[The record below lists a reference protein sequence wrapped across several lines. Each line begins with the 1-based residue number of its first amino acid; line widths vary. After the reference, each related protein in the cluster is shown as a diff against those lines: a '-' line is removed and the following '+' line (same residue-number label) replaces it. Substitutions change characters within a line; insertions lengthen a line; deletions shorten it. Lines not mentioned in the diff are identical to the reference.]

1 MCTCESIRPGM
12 AVMPSASITT
22 SAASTSAADA
32 VPTRTMRSPSVTI
45 VSPDMNGSRQLPDT
59 MRPRLTTAIFMRT
72 SLRRRAQRVV
82 QIVGRE
88 QRLDQCGR
96 AVPVIGAKAVPR
108 RHEPCAGIEHLV
120 LHMPRAEFG
129 ADSVPCRLHEFD
141 LVLRI
146 HRRGALRLFYSRA
159 DLRIGEVEHG

>member
-22 SAASTSAADA
+22 SAAPPSACDA
-32 VPTRTMRSPSVTI
+32 VLTRTIRSPSVTI
-45 VSPDMNGSRQLPDT
+45 VSPDINGSRQLPDT

-72 SLRRRAQRVV
+72 SLRRRAQGVV
-82 QIVGRE
+82 QIVGRD

-96 AVPVIGAKAVPR
+96 AVPVIGAKAVSR
-108 RHEPCAGIEHLV
+108 RHEPRAGIEHLV

-129 ADSVPCRLHEFD
+129 ADGIPCRLHEFD

-146 HRRGALRLFYSRA
+146 HRRGRLRLVYDRA
-159 DLRIGEVEHG
+159 ELRISEIEHG